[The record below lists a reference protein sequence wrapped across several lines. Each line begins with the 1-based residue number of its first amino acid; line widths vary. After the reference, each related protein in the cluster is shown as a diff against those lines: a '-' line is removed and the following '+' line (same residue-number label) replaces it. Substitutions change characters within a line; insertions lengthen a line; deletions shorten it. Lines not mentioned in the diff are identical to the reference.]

1 MINDNMINKKLNKT
15 LMSKILCLGDEVV
28 VDSIINRSITW
39 VNLVF
44 DIGHEYRYDKDM
56 TF

>member
-1 MINDNMINKKLNKT
+1 
-15 LMSKILCLGDEVV
+15 MSKILCLGDEELVY
-28 VDSIINRSITW
+28 SIFKRSITW
-39 VNLVF
+39 VNLAF

>member
-1 MINDNMINKKLNKT
+1 
-15 LMSKILCLGDEVV
+15 MSKILCLGDEVV